1 MIQRTKETDGVK
13 RKKVAFVNTD
23 LLRFMSRESRKEL
36 FAKLNEHNLKIY
48 QSSSAYELLKFTSKL
63 CVIRYGHIPDIV
75 SRKITLRGGVIL
87 SGDL

>member
-36 FAKLNEHNLKIY
+36 FAKLKEHNLKIY
-48 QSSSAYELLKFTSKL
+48 QSSSAYELLRMTGKL
-63 CVIRYGHIPDIV
+63 YVIRYGHIPDIV